1 MQEWKNKKHMECK
14 DTRHIWQLWK
24 SGEKWCYLPTIFA
37 MQELHELGNE
47 NTWRWIKGYVKPLAT
62 IKQLMDAIKQLQKQR
77 EEGWVYTRRGTNGD
91 GGIKWLQNRHVD
103 ERQ

>member
-1 MQEWKNKKHMECK
+1 
-14 DTRHIWQLWK
+14 
-24 SGEKWCYLPTIFA
+24 
-37 MQELHELGNE
+37 
-47 NTWRWIKGYVKPLAT
+47 
-62 IKQLMDAIKQLQKQR
+62 MDAIKQLQKQR